1 MKYTTAAGEKSTVKL
16 TIDFSKEEW
25 EGALAEAYKRT
36 HGKYTVPGF
45 RKGKAPRS
53 VVENYYGKAAF
64 FDEAFNVL
72 YSKHYPEILAK
83 ERENFTAV
91 GDPSLSVD
99 DLSDEKVTLSA
110 VVPVKPDVKI
120 GSYKGLDIKKHE
132 YTVSDEEVEKEVK
145 KILDREAKTVEVTD
159 RPCADGDTVNI
170 NFSGSVDGE
179 KFPGGTADEY
189 DLVLGSGSFIPGF
202 EAQVE
207 GMKIGE
213 NKDITVKFPEDYQ
226 AENLRGKDAVF
237 AIHLNSIKGKELPE
251 LTDEYVKKHT
261 GSETVADYTAKV
273 KDRLTKQAENRGR
286 DETENAIVE
295 AICATAECEIPQ
307 AMIESEIDRMV
318 QDFSYRLMYQGL
330 KLEDYIKYMGQTMQ
344 TFRAQFTDQAKKRVL
359 SQLVIEKIVREEK
372 ISATTEEIDAKIAEQ
387 AASVGKTVEEYK
399 KNIDPRQQEYIT
411 NDIVITK
418 LFSFLE
424 ENNNMIKE

>member
-1 MKYTTAAGEKSTVKL
+1 MKYTSTAGEKSTVKL

-25 EGALAEAYKRT
+25 DGAIAEAYKKTRA
-36 HGKYTVPGF
+36 KFTVPGF
-45 RKGKAPRS
+45 RKGKAPKN
-53 VVENYYGKAAF
+53 VVENYYGKAVF

-72 YSKHYPEILAK
+72 YSRHYPEILEK

-91 GDPSLSVD
+91 GEPELSVD
-99 DLSDEKVTLSA
+99 DLSDEKVTLTA

-120 GSYKGLDIKKHE
+120 AAYKGLDIKKYE
-132 YTVSDEEVEKEVK
+132 YSVSDADVEKEVN
-145 KILDREAKTVEVTD
+145 KILDREAKTVDITD
-159 RPCADGDTVNI
+159 RACADGDTVNI
-170 NFSGSVDGE
+170 DFSGSVDGE
-179 KFPGGTADEY
+179 KFPGGTAEGY

-202 EAQVE
+202 ESQVV
-207 GMKIGE
+207 GMNIGE
-213 NKDITVKFPEDYQ
+213 DKDITVRFPADYQ
-226 AENLRGKDAVF
+226 AENLRDKDAVF
-237 AIHLNSIKGKELPE
+237 AIRLNAIKGKELPE

-273 KDRLTKQAENRGR
+273 KERLEKQAESRGR
-286 DETENAIVE
+286 DETENSIVE
-295 AICATAECEIPQ
+295 AISKTAECEIPQ

-330 KLEDYIKYMGQTMQ
+330 KLEDYIKYMGQTMEQ
-344 TFRAQFTDQAKKRVL
+344 FRAQFAEQAHTRVL

-372 ISATTEEIDAKIAEQ
+372 ISATPEEIDAKIADQ
-387 AASVGKTVEEYK
+387 AASVGKTAEEYK

-424 ENNNMIKE
+424 ENNNMTK